1 MRFIHRKSW
10 RWSGVNRRQQ
20 FQNWKSSHEVWSV
33 WSENVSIKVPK
44 GEHYHNNL
52 NNYTLGAESDGCV
65 PFWKCW
71 PLSDSRGRCSC
82 SCCSARL
89 RRLAR
94 PVKQTSDQ
102 LTLTT
107 RSHVSVSDSASHSPA
122 HPTAGGASSRRGGR
136 AHQRGWIHWA
146 GWARYTDIQTQRMNF
161 GARLK
166 QADATFFSVEVK
178 AERCCVLSAVTQL
191 MDFHINNQ

>member
-1 MRFIHRKSW
+1 MVRSK
-10 RWSGVNRRQQ
+10 Q
-20 FQNWKSSHEVWSV
+20 KTT
-33 WSENVSIKVPK
+33 VPK
-44 GEHYHNNL
+44 
-52 NNYTLGAESDGCV
+52 LGKIHMKSGLFDQRMSVLRFPRVNIAIIIWTIMPWGRSLIPV

-122 HPTAGGASSRRGGR
+122 RPTAGGASSLRGGR
-136 AHQRGWIHWA
+136 ARQRGWIHWA

-166 QADATFFSVEVK
+166 QADATFFSVEAK